1 MARLVIENLT
11 KRFGSITAVSSLSL
25 EAESG
30 AITVLL
36 GPTGAGK
43 TTTLRCVAGLEHPDA
58 GTVRI
63 GGVVVNNLP
72 PKDRDVAFVFQNF
85 SLHPRYTV
93 FENIASPLRIR
104 SISREEVERRV
115 RDVAR
120 FLHIEHLLERRPIH
134 ISGGE
139 MQRVAIARAL
149 VRNPQLFLLDEPLT
163 NLDAKIREE
172 MRTELKRLQGETGA
186 TFLYATPDQAEA
198 LSMGDRVVIIRQG
211 HVVQVGT
218 PHEIYHYPCNVFVAD
233 FVGSPGMN
241 FIPAR
246 FEGESRLNVGP
257 GYFVLSLPD
266 EAASL
271 CRKVLKNPEVIFGV
285 RPEDIFIHRESGE
298 GLFPARVEVV
308 EPLGVIQIVRLRLNG
323 HTLRVR
329 GEEGARFE
337 VGEQVF
343 FSFKREKVR
352 VFDRLTEERIF

>member
-1 MARLVIENLT
+1 MARLAIEKLT
-11 KRFGSITAVSSLSL
+11 KKFGRVIAVSELSL

-30 AITVLL
+30 TITVLL

-43 TTTLRCVAGLEHPDA
+43 TTTLRCVAGLERPDS
-58 GTVRI
+58 GIIRI
-63 GGVVVNNLP
+63 GDRVVNDLP

-85 SLHPRYTV
+85 SLYPRYTV

-104 SISREEVERRV
+104 NIPKEEIERRV
-115 RDVAR
+115 REVAR
-120 FLHIEHLLERRPIH
+120 FLHIDHLLDRRPIH

-198 LSMGDRVVIIRQG
+198 LSMGDRIVVIRQG
-211 HVVQVGT
+211 RVVQVGT
-218 PHEIYHYPCNVFVAD
+218 PQEIYHYPRNVFVAD

-241 FIPAR
+241 FVPAL
-246 FEGESRLNVGP
+246 FEGEKQLNVGP
-257 GYFVLSLPD
+257 GYFTFELPE
-266 EAASL
+266 EAASV
-271 CRKVLKNPEVIFGV
+271 CRKVLKHPEVIFGI
-285 RPEDIFIHRESGE
+285 RPEDIFLTAREE
-298 GLFPARVEVV
+298 AGLYPARVDVV

-323 HTLRVR
+323 HVLRVR
-329 GEEGARFE
+329 SEEGARFE
-337 VGEQVF
+337 AGEQVF
-343 FSFKREKVR
+343 FGFKREKVR
-352 VFDRLTEERIF
+352 IFDRFTEERVF

>member
-11 KRFGSITAVSSLSL
+11 KRFGRVVAVSGLSL
-25 EAESG
+25 EAQSG
-30 AITVLL
+30 TITVLL

-43 TTTLRCVAGLEHPDA
+43 TTTLRCVAGLEHPDS
-58 GTVRI
+58 GTIRI
-63 GGVVVNNLP
+63 GERVVNDLP

-85 SLHPRYTV
+85 SLYPRYTV

-104 SISREEVERRV
+104 NISRDEIERRV
-115 RDVAR
+115 REVAH
-120 FLHIEHLLERRPIH
+120 FLHIDHLLERRPIH

-198 LSMGDRVVIIRQG
+198 LSMGDRIVVIRQG

-218 PHEIYHYPCNVFVAD
+218 PHEIYHYPRNVFVAD

-241 FIPAR
+241 FVPAL
-246 FEGESRLNVGP
+246 FEGEGKLNVGP
-257 GYFVLSLPD
+257 GYFTFELPE
-266 EAASL
+266 EAASV
-271 CRKVLKNPEVIFGV
+271 CRRTLKRPEVLFGI
-285 RPEDIFIHRESGE
+285 RPEDILLSIQGGE
-298 GLFPARVEVV
+298 GWYPAQVDVI

-323 HTLRVR
+323 HVLRVR
-329 GEEGARFE
+329 GEEGASFE
-337 VGEQVF
+337 AGERVF
-343 FSFKREKVR
+343 FRFKKEKVR
-352 VFDRLTEERIF
+352 IFDRLTEERIF